1 MRNFITCRWLH
12 ATMNIGMLSMDYPP
26 RAAGGTTVHTYQMAK
41 TFSET
46 GHRPYVV
53 AASHP
58 DAPKEEHG
66 KVEVR
71 RVGRPYT
78 LFSALKAGRLRS
90 NLDVVHGHGT
100 CAYGFMHLYKFP
112 TVIKMHSTW
121 AEEYKRYKEMNR
133 PTGLMKWYVRM
144 DRYCATH
151 AQEVIAI
158 SEVIKRET
166 MRYGVPE
173 EKITVIHNGIDAKP
187 FLGASPGKEE
197 LGLNNGLVIGYIG
210 RLAPH
215 KGVIPLAKAF
225 RELAQDHE
233 DISLLV
239 VGDGPERSRMED
251 IISPLGNA
259 VFTGYVPHEQVP
271 AYYATSDIIVFPTRY
286 EPLGN
291 VVLESMAAGK
301 PLIAS
306 GTGGI
311 PEIFNGKAGIM
322 IEPPTEQDYKEL
334 KNGLEKLIGSASLR
348 SSMSKVGR
356 KEVKKYSWEKVCTKT
371 AEVLESALRA

>member
-1 MRNFITCRWLH
+1 MGNFITHRWLH
-12 ATMNIGMLSMDYPP
+12 AIMNIGMLSMDYPP
-26 RAAGGTTVHTYQMAK
+26 RAAGGTTVHTYQMAMA
-41 TFSET
+41 FSKL

-66 KVEVR
+66 KIEVR

-78 LFSALKAGRLRS
+78 LFSALKAGKLRS
-90 NLDVVHGHGT
+90 DMDVVHGHGT
-100 CAYGFMHLYKFP
+100 CAYGFMRLYKFP

-121 AEEYKRYKEMNR
+121 AEEYKRYREMNR

-144 DRYCATH
+144 DRYCATR
-151 AQEVIAI
+151 AQAVIAI
-158 SEVIKRET
+158 SEVIKKET
-166 MRYGVPE
+166 MGYGVPE
-173 EKITVIHNGIDAKP
+173 EKITVIHNGIDTEP
-187 FLGASPGKEE
+187 FLRASPKKKE
-197 LGLNNGLVIGYIG
+197 LGFHNGLVIGYIG

-225 RELAQDHE
+225 RELTQAYD

-239 VGDGPERSRMED
+239 VGDGPEKKKMED
-251 IISPLGNA
+251 ILSPLDN
-259 VFTGYVPHEQVP
+259 VMFTGYVPHEQVP
-271 AYYATSDIIVFPTRY
+271 DHYATSDIIAFPTRY

-311 PEIFNGKAGIM
+311 PEIFNRKAGIL
-322 IEPPTEQDYKEL
+322 IEPPMEHDYREL
-334 KNGLEKLIGSASLR
+334 KNGLEKLITSTSLR
-348 SSMSKVGR
+348 SSMSKAGR
-356 KEVKKYSWEKVCTKT
+356 KTVKKYSWERVCTKT
-371 AEVLESALRA
+371 AEVLESVLRT